1 MVLLVQPLGQLVLLL
16 LLLLGTLQPFLA
28 LAAVVCQ
35 LLLVPMLSQDLWP
48 VLPRCVLF
56 HVVLALVLLLLALE
70 VVLLPAC
77 AGLDLALVLLLP
89 EQSLL
94 LLPVAAGLRL
104 ALVLLL
110 LRL

>member
-1 MVLLVQPLGQLVLLL
+1 MLLVQPLGQLVLLL

-56 HVVLALVLLLLALE
+56 HVVLALVLLLALE
-70 VVLLPAC
+70 VVLLPAR

-94 LLPVAAGLRL
+94 LLPVAARLLL